1 VAQVIP
7 VRLGAQADLDHN
19 NQTHHH
25 YKLIDVGTFGGPQNW
40 VNGAFEGTAVV
51 VSNAGTVVGGADT
64 SNSDPNYPNVNP
76 FLGSCFCSAMQTPS
90 LIKLSKRLSTAHL
103 RLPAVQALSGQPHFR
118 QFFQPD
124 ATMAR

>member
-1 VAQVIP
+1 MAQVIP

-76 FLGSCFCSAMQTPS
+76 FLGSCFCSAD
-90 LIKLSKRLSTAHL
+90 I
-103 RLPAVQALSGQPHFR
+103 AVVRTGRRRGGQDDGQNR
-118 QFFQPD
+118 AYRRCQP
-124 ATMAR
+124 